1 MNVKHIGGKMLN
13 SYTAVL
19 VKTDNWYAGFVKE
32 LPGAHSQG
40 KTIEEVK
47 ENLKEAI
54 EMIVESN
61 YRHSIEGY
69 KEVFEEEIIVNL

>member
-1 MNVKHIGGKMLN
+1 MQGRGMLSN
-13 SYTAVL
+13 YTAII
-19 VKTDNWYAGFVKE
+19 VKSEDWYAGFIKE

-40 KTIEEVK
+40 RTIEEVR

-54 EMIVESN
+54 KMIVESN

-69 KEVFEEEIIVNL
+69 EKVIEEKMTVNI